1 MLQIAFI
8 CCLLFIS
15 GCEKDSGRSG
25 PPTASQTS
33 KATARLSDRVK
44 FLQQYVTFRREYVD
58 LEYNVV
64 FQNNGGGRGIP
75 GPSDWDIRIVATVPP
90 EQIQAW
96 VPADAV
102 EATAP
107 RPNGSKPRLKKS
119 MLVRSMSGISLRA
132 RPLELTERIRSSLS
146 AAIHLATRIL
156 RNQIPQTHQPLQ
168 NRPEFAKTKR
178 RCLTTTATNSSFCC
192 WHHAKASMFH

>member
-64 FQNNGGGRGIP
+64 FQNNGGGRGTL
-75 GPSDWDIRIVATVPP
+75 GPSDWDMRIVATVPP

-107 RPNGSKPRLKKS
+107 KTEW
-119 MLVRSMSGISLRA
+119 
-132 RPLELTERIRSSLS
+132 LE
-146 AAIHLATRIL
+146 
-156 RNQIPQTHQPLQ
+156 
-168 NRPEFAKTKR
+168 
-178 RCLTTTATNSSFCC
+178 TTAQKIDVSSINEWHIVEGASVGVDRENSIVAFRSNTFGY
-192 WHHAKASMFH
+192 